1 MKKLFKKDSGE
12 EHNFWMSYTD
22 LMSGFLVVFIIL
34 SAILF
39 NHFTKKSKEAEDSKI
54 KYDSLIVKYNNAI
67 SELENSGR
75 DIDSCLVAN
84 AKLKTRADS
93 LTFVIDSLRK
103 NDMKNL
109 ITQYRSVFIYDPNI
123 KVTIDTHRGSIILTH
138 QNTSKDLFVS
148 GKDYVY
154 GDLKAYLDK
163 VGKNIVTKTIDLYN
177 SGFQNIELRIEGHTD
192 PRWSGYGED
201 DRFLMNLDLSSRRAN
216 NVYEYI
222 LKNTGLN
229 DYQKRF
235 VKKHMIGIGYSFSH
249 RLLDNSETDTS
260 KDPSSRRIEFRI
272 ISK

>member
-34 SAILF
+34 SAILY
-39 NHFTKKSKEAEDSKI
+39 NYYTEKVEEASISKGMYDEAI
-54 KYDSLIVKYNNAI
+54 AKYNKAL
-67 SELENSGR
+67 SDLENSSR
-75 DIDSCLVAN
+75 DVDSCLLVN
-84 AKLKTRADS
+84 EKLKAK
-93 LTFVIDSLRK
+93 IDSLSR

-109 ITQYRSVFIYDPNI
+109 ITQYRGVFIYDSNI
-123 KVTIDTHRGSIILTH
+123 KITIDTTRGSIILTH
-138 QNTSKDLFVS
+138 QNSSRDLFIS
-148 GKDYVY
+148 GQDDVY
-154 GDLKAYLDK
+154 GDLKTYLDK
-163 VGKNIVTKTIDLYN
+163 VGKNIVLKTIELYN
-177 SGFQNIELRIEGHTD
+177 SGYKNIELRIEGHTD
-192 PRWSGYGED
+192 PRWMGYSED

-222 LKNTGLN
+222 LKNTRLN
-229 DYQKRF
+229 DDQKRF

-249 RLLDNSETDTS
+249 RLLDNSEDDTS

>member
-39 NHFTKKSKEAEDSKI
+39 NHFTKKAEEAEAARV
-54 KYDSLIVKYNNAI
+54 KYDELIEKYNKAI
-67 SELENSGR
+67 YELENSGR

-84 AKLKTRADS
+84 SKLKSQVDS
-93 LTFVIDSLRK
+93 LTYIVDSLRK

-109 ITQYRSVFIYDPNI
+109 ITQYRSVFVYDPNI
-123 KVTIDTHRGSIILTH
+123 KVTIDTSRGSIILTH
-138 QNTSKDLFVS
+138 QNSSKDLFVS
-148 GKDYVY
+148 GEDYVY

-177 SGFQNIELRIEGHTD
+177 SGYKNIELRIEGHTD
-192 PRWSGYGED
+192 PRWAGSGED

>member
-39 NHFTKKSKEAEDSKI
+39 NHFTKKAEEAEAARV
-54 KYDSLIVKYNNAI
+54 KYDELIEKYNKAI
-67 SELENSGR
+67 YELENSGR

-84 AKLKTRADS
+84 SKLKSQVDS
-93 LTFVIDSLRK
+93 LTYIVDSLRK
-103 NDMKNL
+103 NDLKNL
-109 ITQYRSVFIYDPNI
+109 ITEYRSVFVYDPNI
-123 KVTIDTHRGSIILTH
+123 KVTIDTERGSIILIH
-138 QNTSKDLFVS
+138 KKYSLFVS
-148 GKDYVY
+148 EEADVQ
-154 GDLKAYLDK
+154 GDLKSYLDK

-177 SGFQNIELRIEGHTD
+177 SGYKNIELRIEGHTD
-192 PRWSGYGED
+192 PRWAGYGED

-235 VKKHMIGIGYSFSH
+235 VKKHMIGIGYSFSN